1 MAAEENL
8 NKIMYKLLLLVIK
21 GIPVVTAIIYILNT
35 ALSYYYIDIPIFSS
49 IAGMSALTWL
59 FIYVSEWVFR
69 FCIYHRMFM
78 YYILE
83 TDIIN
88 AIDYN
93 YKLPIDILEFLMI
106 FNVILGIILLL
117 ILGIHVKC
125 NKRITVKDN

>member
-8 NKIMYKLLLLVIK
+8 NKIMYKLLLLVLK

-35 ALSYYYIDIPIFSS
+35 ALSYCYIDISIFSS

-125 NKRITVKDN
+125 NKRITIKDN

>member
-8 NKIMYKLLLLVIK
+8 NKIMYKLLLLVLK

-125 NKRITVKDN
+125 NKRITIKDS